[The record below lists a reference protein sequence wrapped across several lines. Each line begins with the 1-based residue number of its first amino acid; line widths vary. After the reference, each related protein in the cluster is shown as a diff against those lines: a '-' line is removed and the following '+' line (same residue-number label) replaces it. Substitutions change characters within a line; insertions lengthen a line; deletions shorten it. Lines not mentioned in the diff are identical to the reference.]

1 MDKNVQAIWCYQ
13 NCVVPYSHA
22 CVHTERRS
30 DTPYALHIC
39 VRNRPEIERDPFL
52 AVHVKSNQLW
62 TQAGKKVSL
71 TGIFTNIIIYF
82 ILFFLVGHTAFR
94 EKLQFHCICRYENA
108 LCMNADVPVIKTVG
122 TEMQTSF

>member
-1 MDKNVQAIWCYQ
+1 MCKPFGATRI
-13 NCVVPYSHA
+13 VVFLIHTHA
-22 CVHTERRS
+22 FTQRRS

-71 TGIFTNIIIYF
+71 TGIFTNFFYF
-82 ILFFLVGHTAFR
+82 ILFFLVGHTAERSCSFTAYAGM
-94 EKLQFHCICRYENA
+94 KM
-108 LCMNADVPVIKTVG
+108 LCV
-122 TEMQTSF
+122 

>member
-1 MDKNVQAIWCYQ
+1 MCKPFGATKIVLFLIHT
-13 NCVVPYSHA
+13 HA
-22 CVHTERRS
+22 FTQRRS
-30 DTPYALHIC
+30 DIPYALHIC

-71 TGIFTNIIIYF
+71 TGIFTNIYF
-82 ILFFLVGHTAFR
+82 FNFIFFSGSYGR

-108 LCMNADVPVIKTVG
+108 LCMNADVIKTVG

>member
-1 MDKNVQAIWCYQ
+1 MLSNPRVFQL
-13 NCVVPYSHA
+13 VPYSHA
-22 CVHTERRS
+22 CIHTERRS

-39 VRNRPEIERDPFL
+39 VRNRPEIEHDPFL

-71 TGIFTNIIIYF
+71 TGIFTNISIIIIF
-82 ILFFLVGHTAFR
+82 ICFLGGQTGFR
-94 EKLQFHCICRYENA
+94 EKLQFHCICRCENA
-108 LCMNADVPVIKTVG
+108 LCMNADVINTVG